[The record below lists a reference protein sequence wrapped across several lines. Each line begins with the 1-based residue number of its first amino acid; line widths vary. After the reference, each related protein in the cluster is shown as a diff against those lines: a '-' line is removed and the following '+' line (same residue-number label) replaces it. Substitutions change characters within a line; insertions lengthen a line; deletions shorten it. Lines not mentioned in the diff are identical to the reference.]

1 MRDRDGHN
9 INHTWTLASSKVV
22 LVHPLP
28 THDDTAINQAY
39 EWRVFVLNKREK
51 MNFYGGEGAGASVV
65 SGGTVVGLGGLGAAV
80 VGGGAVV
87 GEGGSVTSA
96 MATYELV

>member
-1 MRDRDGHN
+1 MEGVCIEQNRKND
-9 INHTWTLASSKVV
+9 
-22 LVHPLP
+22 
-28 THDDTAINQAY
+28 
-39 EWRVFVLNKREK
+39 
-51 MNFYGGEGAGASVV
+51 FYGGEGAGASVV